1 MDNLFSS
8 SIWVVT
14 FDERKCRL
22 MNMQKLG
29 TDLNLIIWT

>member
-8 SIWVVT
+8 SIWVT

-29 TDLNLIIWT
+29 PDLNLIIWT